1 MGDMY
6 ITAMDDVY
14 VTALCDLCYC
24 HGRRHKVFFLFVRR
38 FVGQPEIC
46 YYKLRLK
53 RFKNNFKGR
62 PACLGVSL
70 EN

>member
-6 ITAMDDVY
+6 VTAMNDVY

-24 HGRRHKVFFLFVRR
+24 HERRHKIFLFVRR
-38 FVGQPEIC
+38 VVEQPENFP
-46 YYKLRLK
+46 YKLRLK
-53 RFKNNFKGR
+53 KFKNNFTNR
-62 PACLGVSL
+62 PACLGVCV